1 MVDSPLLPFSLH
13 ARELVRQ
20 VDNCVAGSDFSKDGN
35 KMPSISPFPKTTT
48 TSPISL
54 HLDIYSPH
62 SLTHSIPSDGRR
74 RDLKFHYA
82 RKPITVYSFL
92 RRWPSGLAP
101 GGAEQP
107 VPIRRK
113 VPARCMREPSV
124 GRARHSPNVGAV
136 ILSTGLARV
145 VDGVKHR
152 PRHAAHIE

>member
-13 ARELVRQ
+13 AREIVRQ
-20 VDNCVAGSDFSKDGN
+20 VDNCAAGSDFSKDGN

-48 TSPISL
+48 TTSPISR
-54 HLDIYSPH
+54 HLDIFSPH
-62 SLTHSIPSDGRR
+62 SLTRRSTPTFDG

-113 VPARCMREPSV
+113 VPDACKNRRSGTAFAKC
-124 GRARHSPNVGAV
+124 GRRRHFV
-136 ILSTGLARV
+136 
-145 VDGVKHR
+145 HR
-152 PRHAAHIE
+152 PCARTRWRQTSSATCGAY